1 MANIKYNIEE
11 INDLQRLGN
20 RDKEELLAEFQ
31 TCKDLADRGGLEAL
45 YRCFELNAIIELKDC
60 QKIEYDGKAFTYLK
74 EAAQHG
80 YTKAIKVYIVMILGG
95 FDIKVIIHNIG
106 FDSSMCIVEFLDIK
120 TLETDIKWNKH
131 RELNIQELNINFGLL
146 GIKEAER
153 AISWL
158 TDEAKKQPDVKK
170 VLDWIK
176 EKKNYA
182 VTIEEKKINTEKSNK
197 KIFWIM
203 RLVTGIVCVIAGI
216 VAYVLRFK

>member
-1 MANIKYNIEE
+1 MADIKYNIEE
-11 INDLQRLGN
+11 INDLQRLVS
-20 RDKEELLAEFQ
+20 KEKKELLAEYQ
-31 TCKDLADRGGLEAL
+31 ICKDLAERGELEAL
-45 YRCFELNAIIELKDC
+45 YRCFELNAMIELKDY
-60 QKIEYDGKAFTYLK
+60 QKIDNAFTYLK
-74 EAAQHG
+74 EAAQRG

-106 FDSSMCIVEFLDIK
+106 LDSSMCVVEFLDIK

-131 RELNIQELNINFGLL
+131 RELNIHELNINFCFL

-158 TDEAKKQPDVKK
+158 TDEAKKQSDVKK

-182 VTIEEKKINTEKSNK
+182 VTAEEKKVAREKSDK
-197 KIFWIM
+197 KIFFIM
-203 RLVTGIVCVIAGI
+203 RLITGIVCVIAGI
-216 VAYVLRFK
+216 VAYFLR